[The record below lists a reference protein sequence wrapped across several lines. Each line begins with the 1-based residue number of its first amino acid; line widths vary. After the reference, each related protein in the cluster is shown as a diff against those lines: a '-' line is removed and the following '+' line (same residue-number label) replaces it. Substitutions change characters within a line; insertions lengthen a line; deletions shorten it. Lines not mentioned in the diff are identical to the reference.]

1 MRVNTIR
8 ILLISGL
15 IVPLLFWGA
24 ILISAN
30 MQVNYNHFRDT
41 VSALG
46 AIGSPSEE
54 LMAILTWGCTAFSIT
69 FLVGLSV
76 VCQQLKL
83 HKAPLTGIVGAIVMF
98 AWAATF
104 HSGNPM
110 HPKAGPALLLLLLG
124 PFLSVILWKEVKLKP
139 LRKFGILSIIMML
152 LVLLRAI
159 PSETLQHHFTGLIQ
173 RFVHFGWSV
182 WFVSLSL
189 TFLKLKNDAIN

>member
-1 MRVNTIR
+1 MRVNTVR

-15 IVPLLFWGA
+15 IVPLLFWGS
-24 ILISAN
+24 ILVSAS

-46 AIGSPSEE
+46 AIGSPSEK

-83 HKAPLTGIVGAIVMF
+83 NKTPLTGIVGAIVMF

-124 PFLSVILWKEVKLKP
+124 PLLSVILWKEVKLKP
-139 LRKFGILSIIMML
+139 LRKFGILSFVMML
-152 LVLLRAI
+152 MVLLRAI
-159 PSETLQHHFTGLIQ
+159 PSETLQYNFTGLIQ

-189 TFLKLKNDAIN
+189 TFLKLKNDGIN